1 MRWVCHE
8 ESWKHRAYER
18 TIGTAQ
24 IFCYDLAAG
33 VAMACRSVYVQ
44 SIMAPRIGMGPSKP
58 RSPPGPAHEML
69 LDPPNNLPISR
80 DFYTAMS

>member
-1 MRWVCHE
+1 MKNRGSIEHMSEQLERRRFFVMTLLQESRWRVARYMFSR
-8 ESWKHRAYER
+8 SWPLE
-18 TIGTAQ
+18 
-24 IFCYDLAAG
+24 
-33 VAMACRSVYVQ
+33 
-44 SIMAPRIGMGPSKP
+44 IGMGPSKP